1 MANYLNQLYPRIEIK
16 EDDETKNNINN
27 KDNSNQESLQ
37 IDIDI
42 INNKTYLT
50 EKKEYIKQQFFTI
63 KKQLDEIEKKVKK
76 VKQFKIK
83 K

>member
-1 MANYLNQLYPRIEIK
+1 MENQLNQLYPKIEIK

-63 KKQLDEIEKKVKK
+63 KKQLGEIEKKLKK
-76 VKQFKIK
+76 VKRLKIK